1 MNRIAKTGIATAAIA
16 ITMAAAPASADEYWQ
31 FSLGADYSS
40 GDYGDVEDTT
50 MLAIPVG
57 VKFQGD
63 NVWFRASVPYVRV
76 DGPDGV
82 IPGEGGVSPG
92 NGNGNGGGGSGEDIV
107 DTNVR
112 SGVGDVNLA
121 AGYTLP
127 VGDRTW
133 FDLIGKVKLPTA
145 SKSKFLG
152 TGTTDYTLMG
162 ELLHSF
168 GGVSVAVNGG
178 RRFNGSNDLYP
189 LNDVW
194 QAGGGIYG
202 KAGEQLT
209 LGLGYE
215 WREGALD
222 TSPNRSEVTGS
233 ATYKVSPGLLL
244 QGYGYTGL
252 SDGSPDVGA
261 GLQVLVRMRA
271 D

>member
-1 MNRIAKTGIATAAIA
+1 MNRIVKTGIAGAA
-16 ITMAAAPASADEYWQ
+16 MVAALGAASANAEEYWQ

-40 GDYGDVEDTT
+40 GDYGDAEDTT
-50 MLAIPVG
+50 LLAVPAS
-57 VKFQGD
+57 VKHQGD
-63 NVWFRASVPYVRV
+63 NLWLRASVPYVRV

-92 NGNGNGGGGSGEDIV
+92 GGNGNGGGGTGDAI

-133 FDLIGKVKLPTA
+133 FDLVGKVKLPTA

-152 TGTTDYTLMG
+152 TGTTDYTVMG

-202 KAGEQLT
+202 KAGEKTT

-222 TSPNRSEVTGS
+222 TSPNRSEITGS
-233 ATYKVSPGLLL
+233 ATYKFNPGLLL
-244 QGYGYTGL
+244 QAYGYTGL
-252 SDGSPDVGA
+252 SDGSPDLGA
-261 GLQVLVRMRA
+261 GVQVLVRMGA